1 MKGICLELLKF
12 RVLHWLFLANGQMV
26 QNILI
31 FFELNLFLVETVD
44 SRQGLIQRY
53 VTVKMVLT
61 RNGYALIVGMVCQC
75 WI

>member
-44 SRQGLIQRY
+44 RDLF
-53 VTVKMVLT
+53 K
-61 RNGYALIVGMVCQC
+61 GM
-75 WI
+75 